1 MHDDIACQKVLAK
14 DGFVQ
19 VGPARA
25 QRQARGLVRAR
36 PDRGLIAGVFRVMA
50 GRRSW

>member
-25 QRQARGLVRAR
+25 QRQARAWYERDLT
-36 PDRGLIAGVFRVMA
+36 AG
-50 GRRSW
+50 